1 MSNDCAPTLLD
12 FISNYEGIEVVP
24 HLIRL
29 LARGKPV
36 STAELAADA
45 GEPIERVESWFRSQP
60 GTDWDD
66 EGRLVGFG
74 LTLRP
79 TTHKLVVD
87 GTILYTFCALDTL
100 IFTAMIGLP
109 AVVESNCAATG
120 RKIRIELTPSS
131 VVSVDPPATVTS
143 LLLPADHVADIRGSV
158 CSQGHFFASS
168 EDAQDWISQNP
179 TGQVLSIEDGFQS
192 SIAQCKELGWIS
204 EGGAEAVR

>member
-1 MSNDCAPTLLD
+1 MSNDCAPTLFD
-12 FISNYEGIEVVP
+12 FLSGYEGIETVP

-29 LARGKPV
+29 IARGKPV

-45 GEPIERVESWFRSQP
+45 GEPIGRVESWFRSQP

-79 TTHKLVVD
+79 TTHKFVVD

-100 IFTAMIGLP
+100 IFPAVIGRA

-131 VVSVDPPATVTS
+131 VVSVDPPTTVTS
-143 LLLPADHVADIRGSV
+143 LLVPADHVADIRGSV
-158 CSQGHFFASS
+158 CAQGHFFASS
-168 EDAQDWISQNP
+168 EDAQNWIKQHP
-179 TGQVLSIEDGFQS
+179 TGQVLSIEDAFQS
-192 SIAQCKELGWIS
+192 SLAQCKELGWVIETGEES
-204 EGGAEAVR
+204 VR